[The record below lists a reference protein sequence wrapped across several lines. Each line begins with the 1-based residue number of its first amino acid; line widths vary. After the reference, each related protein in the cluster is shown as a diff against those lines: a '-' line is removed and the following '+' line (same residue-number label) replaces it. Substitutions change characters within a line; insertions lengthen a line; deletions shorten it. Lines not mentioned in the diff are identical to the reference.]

1 MSLSYGKQDCNVLK
15 IGLEGPG
22 LGDYSHFLLFGGQ
35 WSRSLMPLQIGRPAA
50 PSQSPGAD
58 PRAFTM
64 GWGEKSSFNCS
75 DGDNHTFQQNGGLY
89 NLIEAPYACFQVSF
103 MFEFYTML
111 VVSKC
116 SGMQTLCGEIL
127 PETWGP
133 CETQRDSTQLCP
145 DLDESSIRLEASV
158 TPEKKDCITNMKTLN
173 GWSSWLGVNG
183 KTGWKEIPDQT
194 SREDV

>member
-75 DGDNHTFQQNGGLY
+75 DGGQ
-89 NLIEAPYACFQVSF
+89 PYIPTKWWPIQ
-103 MFEFYTML
+103 
-111 VVSKC
+111 
-116 SGMQTLCGEIL
+116 
-127 PETWGP
+127 PDWGP
-133 CETQRDSTQLCP
+133 LRLLSGVVYVWILYHV
-145 DLDESSIRLEASV
+145 SSQQMLRNTDIMWRNPSWDMRSLWD
-158 TPEKKDCITNMKTLN
+158 PEGQHTTLPRP
-173 GWSSWLGVNG
+173 WW
-183 KTGWKEIPDQT
+183 EFH
-194 SREDV
+194 

>member
-15 IGLEGPG
+15 IGLEGPV

-58 PRAFTM
+58 PGAFTM

-75 DGDNHTFQQNGGLY
+75 DGGQPYIPTKC
-89 NLIEAPYACFQVSF
+89 NLIKVPYDCFQAPF
-103 MFEFYTML
+103 MFEFHTML

-116 SGMQTLCGEIL
+116 SGIQTLCGEVL
-127 PETWGP
+127 PETRGP
-133 CETQRDSTQLCP
+133 CETQRDSTHLCP
-145 DLDESSIRLEASV
+145 DLDERSIRLDDLSG
-158 TPEKKDCITNMKTLN
+158 KI
-173 GWSSWLGVNG
+173 SLGQGLSLSKGSKCAV
-183 KTGWKEIPDQT
+183 
-194 SREDV
+194 